1 MEYIFDLSKYDE
13 DKFIFQV
20 TNTLEKMTELNSR
33 EKYKNIWKTTDKLNA
48 KEKVSEQVMVKRKKE
63 ASYMQ

>member
-48 KEKVSEQVMVKRKKE
+48 KEKVSEQVMIKRKKE

>member
-20 TNTLEKMTELNSR
+20 TNTLEKMTELNS
-33 EKYKNIWKTTDKLNA
+33 I
-48 KEKVSEQVMVKRKKE
+48 
-63 ASYMQ
+63 